1 MTSNPNLLGRHVVVI
16 GGSSGI
22 GKATARNAL
31 HAGAHVT
38 IAARDKTRLKEAATD
53 LGDNVEAATVD

>member
-1 MTSNPNLLGRHVVVI
+1 
-16 GGSSGI
+16 
-22 GKATARNAL
+22 ATARNAL

-53 LGDNVEAATVD
+53 LGDNVEAATVDAQQGKTHYLAVAISGTRESA